1 MKLKE
6 LIIASLCIIVLAA
19 CNSTRKTQLIV
30 PQVMTDS
37 TTNRSD
43 SGKVDFMKVVVD
55 NAKTSP
61 FLEELLQ
68 KYPDYFD
75 DILQKRKLRNVQ
87 IIYTQINRDENNLP
101 AFTDYY
107 FNADSSKY
115 FYPASTVK
123 LPTALLAL
131 QKLNELQH
139 SGIDKKTSMIT
150 GADYSGQM
158 PTYNDPQTADGK
170 PSIESYIKRIF
181 LVSDNDA
188 FNRLYEFLGQEYLND
203 QLHGKGYGDAQI
215 IHRLEISLSEDENRH
230 TNPINFLDSN
240 GTIIYSQPLAFN
252 QRQFAERNDTL
263 GKAYYK
269 NGELI
274 NEPMNFS
281 RKNRIALEDLH
292 NILRSVIFP
301 EAVSAGERFNLT
313 DSDYAF
319 VRKYMSA
326 FPGESVFPPYD
337 STNYYDAYGK
347 LLLYGSQKGNLPK
360 NIRIFNKEGDAYGE
374 LLDIAYI
381 VDFDKHIE
389 FFLSA
394 AINCNTNEILNDD
407 TYDYDSIGFPFMKH
421 LGGVIYDYELK
432 RDRKYIPDLSRFK
445 MSYDK

>member
-1 MKLKE
+1 MENKE
-6 LIIASLCIIVLAA
+6 LIIALMWIMLLAA
-19 CNSTRKTQLIV
+19 CHSTRKTQLV
-30 PQVMTDS
+30 LPQIMIDS
-37 TTNRSD
+37 TTNSAD
-43 SGKVDFMKVVVD
+43 SGKIENEKIIVDK
-55 NAKTSP
+55 AKSSP

-68 KYPDYFD
+68 KYPDYFE
-75 DILQKRKLRNVQ
+75 DILLKRKLRNVQ
-87 IIYTQINRDENNLP
+87 VIYTQINRDENNFP
-101 AFTDYY
+101 TFTDYY
-107 FNADSSKY
+107 FNVDSSKY

-139 SGIDKKTSMIT
+139 AGLEKNTTMIT
-150 GADYSGQM
+150 EASCSGQI

-170 PSIESYIKRIF
+170 PNIESYIKRIF

-203 QLHGKGYGDAQI
+203 QLHQKGYTDAQI
-215 IHRLEISLSEDENRH
+215 IHRLEITLSEDENRH

-240 GTIIYSQPLAFN
+240 GNIILSAPLLFN
-252 QRQFAERNDTL
+252 QKKYAERHDTL

-269 NGELI
+269 GGELI
-274 NEPMNFS
+274 NGPMNFS
-281 RKNRIALEDLH
+281 KKNRIALEDLH
-292 NILRSVIFP
+292 EILRSVIFP
-301 EAVSAGERFNLT
+301 EAVPAGQKFNLT

-337 STNYYDAYGK
+337 STIYYDAYGK
-347 LLLYGSQKGNLPK
+347 LLFYGSQEGNLPK

-374 LLDIAYI
+374 LLDIAYV
-381 VDFDKHIE
+381 VDFDKNIE

-421 LGGVIYDYELK
+421 LGEVIYDYELK
-432 RDRKYIPDLSRFK
+432 RDRRYAPDLSAFK
-445 MSYDK
+445 IAYDK